1 MSTDLRDRLRQLNIH
16 KGAAHVVTKP
26 KRQSH
31 LEALIEGETIETD
44 YGPTFI
50 HTERYAP
57 DHVHGLRPLGE
68 LLDLSGAVAAR
79 LAGLPSPEEGRGAGG
94 EGFNLRKTV
103 FIDTETTGL
112 SGGTGTLAFVVGVG
126 AFDSANHFNVRQYFL
141 RNPNEE
147 GALLLHLSETL
158 DQYDSVVSFN
168 GRGFDLP
175 LLKTR
180 FTLAKMRP
188 KILTAPHLDLLP
200 PARRVWKGRYESCS
214 LSTLEYRVLNV
225 QREQA
230 DVSGA
235 LIPQMYFD
243 YIRSGDASEMPRVMY
258 HNALDILSMVSL
270 SAHLIQLFA
279 QATDSIEDPS
289 DSFALGKWA
298 ADRGELDQAEIHLR
312 QAIDRADDLRIK
324 NEARS
329 RLAAIYK
336 QLDRRAEAIVLWQ
349 KLAQQP
355 AAQHI
360 DLSIAACIEL
370 AKHYEWHARD
380 LKHALKW
387 TQRGLKLAE
396 DLQNRFEREALNGE
410 LRHRLARLDEKT
422 TKPPKH
428 KDK

>member
-1 MSTDLRDRLRQLNIH
+1 MSTDLRDRLRRLGVH
-16 KGAAHVVTKP
+16 KGAANVTPKP
-26 KRQSH
+26 KRKSH
-31 LEALIEGETIETD
+31 LESLITGEVIETD

-57 DHVHGLRPLGE
+57 DHVHGLRPLRE
-68 LLDLSGAVAAR
+68 LLDLPGSIAAR
-79 LAGLPSPEEGRGAGG
+79 LAGLDPEEM
-94 EGFNLRKTV
+94 NLRRTV

-126 AFDSANHFNVRQYFL
+126 MFDDEDRFKLHQYFL

-147 GALLLHLSETL
+147 AAMLLHLSETL
-158 DQYDSVVSFN
+158 DQYTSLVSFN

-175 LLKTR
+175 LLQTR
-180 FTLAKMRP
+180 FTLARMRP

-214 LSTLEYRVLNV
+214 LSTLEYHVLQV

-243 YIRSGDASEMPRVMY
+243 YQRSGDASEMPRVMY

-270 SAHLIQLFA
+270 STHLIQLLA
-279 QATDSIEDPS
+279 RSTEAIEDS
-289 DSFALGKWA
+289 ADLFALGKWA
-298 ADRGELDQAEIHLR
+298 ADRGELDRAELLLR
-312 QAIDRADDLRIK
+312 QAIDRSDDLKIK

-329 RLAAIYK
+329 RLASIYK
-336 QLDRRAEAIVLWQ
+336 QLDRRDQAIEVWQ
-349 KLAQQP
+349 ELAQHP
-355 AAQHI
+355 ASHRI
-360 DLSIAACIEL
+360 DLSITACIEL
-370 AKHYEWHARD
+370 AKHFEWQAID
-380 LKHALKW
+380 LKRAIKW

-396 DLQNRFEREALNGE
+396 DFPDQLLLQE
-410 LRHRLARLDEKT
+410 LRHRSDRLERKLQ
-422 TKPPKH
+422 K
-428 KDK
+428 

>member
-1 MSTDLRDRLRQLNIH
+1 MPTDLRDRLRQLNIH
-16 KGAAHVVTKP
+16 KGAAHVTPKP

-31 LEALIEGETIETD
+31 LESLIEGEVIETD

-79 LAGLPSPEEGRGAGG
+79 LAGIDLEE
-94 EGFNLRKTV
+94 FDLRKTI

-126 AFDSANHFNVRQYFL
+126 TFDAADHFNVRQYFL

-158 DQYDSVVSFN
+158 DQYESIVSFN
-168 GRGFDLP
+168 GRGFDVP

-200 PARRVWKGRYESCS
+200 PARRVWKGRFESCS
-214 LSTLEYRVLNV
+214 LSTLEYRVLQV
-225 QREQA
+225 QRDQA
-230 DVSGA
+230 DVDGY

-270 SAHLIQLFA
+270 SAHLIQLLA
-279 QATDSIEDPS
+279 QSTESIEDPS
-289 DSFALGKWA
+289 DLFALGKWA
-298 ADRGELDQAEIHLR
+298 ADRGEIDQAEIHLR
-312 QAIDRADDLRIK
+312 QAIDRSDNLKIK

-336 QLDRRAEAIVLWQ
+336 AQDRRSDAIELWQ
-349 KLAQQP
+349 ALALQP
-355 AAQHI
+355 SAIIPHP
-360 DLSIAACIEL
+360 SIEACIEL
-370 AKHYEWHARD
+370 AKHYEWHALD
-380 LKHALKW
+380 LKRALKW

-396 DLQNRFEREALNGE
+396 DLQNGFARAMLETE
-410 LRHRLARLDEKT
+410 LHHRLERLENKTAKTPSRKEK
-422 TKPPKH
+422 
-428 KDK
+428 

>member
-1 MSTDLRDRLRQLNIH
+1 MNTDLRDKLRRLNIH
-16 KGAAHVVTKP
+16 KGAAHVTPKP
-26 KRQSH
+26 KRKSH
-31 LEALIEGETIETD
+31 LESLIDGDVIETD

-50 HTERYAP
+50 HTERYAL

-68 LLDLSGAVAAR
+68 LLDLPGAVAAR
-79 LAGLPSPEEGRGAGG
+79 LAGIDLDE
-94 EGFNLRKTV
+94 FNLRRTV

-126 AFDSANHFNVRQYFL
+126 TFDKDDHFNVRQYFL

-147 GALLLHLSETL
+147 GAMLLHLAEAL
-158 DQYDSVVSFN
+158 DHYESIVSFN

-200 PARRVWKGRYESCS
+200 PSRRVWKGRYESCS
-214 LSTLEYRVLNV
+214 LSTLEYRVLQV

-243 YIRSGDASEMPRVMY
+243 YIRSGDASEMPRVLY

-279 QATDSIEDPS
+279 QSIDSIEDPS

-298 ADRGELDQAEIHLR
+298 ADRGEIDQAVIHLR
-312 QAIDRADDLRIK
+312 QAIDRSDDLKIK

-336 QLDRRAEAIVLWQ
+336 AQDRRSDAIELWQ
-349 KLAQQP
+349 ELALHP
-355 AAQHI
+355 TSHRI
-360 DLSIAACIEL
+360 DLSIDACIEL
-370 AKHYEWHARD
+370 AKHFEWRAID
-380 LKHALKW
+380 LKRAIKW
-387 TQRGLKLAE
+387 TERGLKLAE
-396 DLQNRFEREALNGE
+396 DFHDQFLRQE
-410 LRHRLARLDEKT
+410 LRHRADRLARKS
-422 TKPPKH
+422 
-428 KDK
+428 

>member
-1 MSTDLRDRLRQLNIH
+1 MSTDLRDRLRQLGVH
-16 KGAAHVVTKP
+16 KDAAKIVTKP
-26 KRQSH
+26 KRKSQ
-31 LEALIEGETIETD
+31 LESLIDGETIETD

-68 LLDLSGAVAAR
+68 LLDLPGSIAAH
-79 LAGLPSPEEGRGAGG
+79 LAGIDLDE
-94 EGFNLRKTV
+94 FDLRKTV

-126 AFDSANHFNVRQYFL
+126 AFDAADHFNVRQYFL

-147 GALLLHLSETL
+147 GAMLLHLSEAL

-175 LLKTR
+175 LLQTR
-180 FTLAKMRP
+180 FTLARLRP

-214 LSTLEYRVLNV
+214 LSTLEYRVLQV

-243 YIRSGDASEMPRVMY
+243 YQRSGDASEMPRVMY

-270 SAHLIQLFA
+270 STHLIQLFS
-279 QATDSIEDPS
+279 QSTESIEDPS
-289 DSFALGKWA
+289 DLFALGKWA
-298 ADRGELDQAEIHLR
+298 ADRGEIDRAEIHLR
-312 QAIDRADDLRIK
+312 QAIDRADDLKIK

-336 QLDRRAEAIVLWQ
+336 QLDQRDQAIELWRE
-349 KLAQQP
+349 LAQQP
-355 AAQHI
+355 ASHRI
-360 DLSIAACIEL
+360 DLAIAACIEL
-370 AKHYEWHARD
+370 AKHYEWHEID
-380 LKHALKW
+380 LKRALKW
-387 TQRGLKLAE
+387 TKCSLKLAE
-396 DLQNRFEREALNGE
+396 DFPDQMLRQE
-410 LRHRLARLDEKT
+410 LRHRLERLENKTAKTPSCKEK
-422 TKPPKH
+422 
-428 KDK
+428 